1 LKPRRLRNPDLSFDK
16 IQKSVCISFGL
27 HIILPNQLLIRKFM
41 CRCSKKRSAIEDV
54 NAKLDTTTR
63 EPLRHEEK
71 RLVLPVYCLHSA
83 NAIVSNRNI
92 TALFGLNICRKSQR
106 RKSARLN
113 SVSSED
119 TDITVETE
127 HKDVASL
134 AGSSSN
140 ASMEQRTN
148 QEQNDGWSSRKSNV
162 EQISGRRSLRR
173 AAEKVVSYKEV
184 PLNVKM
190 RRP

>member
-1 LKPRRLRNPDLSFDK
+1 
-16 IQKSVCISFGL
+16 V
-27 HIILPNQLLIRKFM
+27 

-71 RLVLPVYCLHSA
+71 RLVLPAYCLHSA
-83 NAIVSNRNI
+83 NAIVSNWNI
-92 TALFGLNICRKSQR
+92 TALFILNICRKSQR

-113 SVSSED
+113 SLSSED

-127 HKDVASL
+127 HKDVITSMD
-134 AGSSSN
+134 GSSSN
-140 ASMEQRTN
+140 ASMEQRAN
-148 QEQNDGWSSRKSNV
+148 QEQNDGCSSRKSNV

>member
-1 LKPRRLRNPDLSFDK
+1 MK
-16 IQKSVCISFGL
+16 
-27 HIILPNQLLIRKFM
+27 
-41 CRCSKKRSAIEDV
+41 RCSKKRSAIEDV
-54 NAKLDTTTR
+54 NTKLDTTTC
-63 EPLRHEEK
+63 EPLRQEEK
-71 RLVLPVYCLHSA
+71 S
-83 NAIVSNRNI
+83 
-92 TALFGLNICRKSQR
+92 LNICRKPQR

-119 TDITVETE
+119 TDITVETVHE
-127 HKDVASL
+127 DVVASL

-148 QEQNDGWSSRKSNV
+148 QEQNDNCSMRKSNE

-173 AAEKVVSYKEV
+173 AAEKVVSYKEK

>member
-1 LKPRRLRNPDLSFDK
+1 
-16 IQKSVCISFGL
+16 
-27 HIILPNQLLIRKFM
+27 M
-41 CRCSKKRSAIEDV
+41 CRCSKKRSAIEDL
-54 NAKLDTTTR
+54 NAKLDTSTC

-71 RLVLPVYCLHSA
+71 KLVLPTYCLHSA

-106 RKSARLN
+106 RKSTRLN

-119 TDITVETE
+119 MDITVETE
-127 HKDVASL
+127 RRDVIAPL

-140 ASMEQRTN
+140 TSRIN
-148 QEQNDGWSSRKSNV
+148 QEQNDCSSRKSNE

-173 AAEKVVSYKEV
+173 AAEKVVSYKEK